1 MMLSLGSIMFAHRV
15 LHCFAYAQLVLAAA
29 SEPALALQVSDVF
42 SAIVAKRPSPAVM
55 ITGRKGTRNYVP
67 DDAETS
73 DDAAEIPDGAKI
85 SAEAIKENPSQ
96 PEETAKER
104 LDQCLA
110 SWDKGTHITQN
121 TWHQICERQ
130 IKANE

>member
-1 MMLSLGSIMFAHRV
+1 MFAHRT
-15 LHCFAYAQLVLAAA
+15 LHWFAFAQLVSGAISVPGLASQA
-29 SEPALALQVSDVF
+29 SDAFSIIVTTPA
-42 SAIVAKRPSPAVM
+42 SPVVVM
-55 ITGRKGTRNYVP
+55 VTGRKGTRNYVP
-67 DDAETS
+67 DDAEAS
-73 DDAAEIPDGAKI
+73 DDAET
-85 SAEAIKENPSQ
+85 SADAKENAAQ
-96 PEETAKER
+96 PEEAAKDR

>member
-1 MMLSLGSIMFAHRV
+1 MFAHRT
-15 LHCFAYAQLVLAAA
+15 LHWFAFAQLVSGAI
-29 SEPALALQVSDVF
+29 SVPAFALQASDAF
-42 SAIVAKRPSPAVM
+42 SMIVTIPASPVVVM
-55 ITGRKGTRNYVP
+55 VTARKGTRNYVP
-67 DDAETS
+67 DDADAS
-73 DDAAEIPDGAKI
+73 DDAET
-85 SAEAIKENPSQ
+85 SAEAKENAAQ

>member
-1 MMLSLGSIMFAHRV
+1 MFAHRA
-15 LHCFAYAQLVLAAA
+15 LQCLAYAQLVLAAA

-67 DDAETS
+67 DDAEAS
-73 DDAAEIPDGAKI
+73 DDAEI
-85 SAEAIKENPSQ
+85 SAEAIKENAAQ

-121 TWHQICERQ
+121 TWHQICERE
-130 IKANE
+130 IKSNE